1 MLLKR
6 KKNPFPLGRILLLL
20 FGYKALVMHC
30 YPEPFLEYA
39 MLSNPGL
46 AQREWKGIAFANV
59 SLPHPSPL
67 IQTIRIRGSAI
78 GVIYFSLMLL

>member
-1 MLLKR
+1 MLCFQT
-6 KKNPFPLGRILLLL
+6 P
-20 FGYKALVMHC
+20 V
-30 YPEPFLEYA
+30 
-39 MLSNPGL
+39 L
-46 AQREWKGIAFANV
+46 APQGWKGIAFAHV